1 MQITVLGVTRPLG
14 SHAAKKALD
23 HGHTVCVVAR
33 RGEDSIPDSVKLH
46 ENATKSLQIF
56 EGDATDE
63 QVLKEATYKS
73 DAVLN
78 FVGGRGNL
86 KTTVVSD
93 TTKVNKPPHTRL
105 KGYIDNKRN

>member
-14 SHAAKKALD
+14 THAAKKALD
-23 HGHTVCVVAR
+23 HGHSVCVLVR
-33 RGEDSIPDSVKLH
+33 HGEKSIPASVRLH
-46 ENATKSLQIF
+46 ENAGTALQVF

-63 QVLKEATYKS
+63 VMLKEATYKS

-78 FVGGRGNL
+78 FVGGRYNL

-93 TTKVNKPPHTRL
+93 STQVTPFLQSPR
-105 KGYIDNKRN
+105 